1 MAAGH
6 PLDAPGS
13 GSPLLNALAD
23 PAQPSP
29 GHVEPLPG
37 PSGGEAAPRLAAP
50 QALDEWLSPLQQAC
64 RLEAE
69 RGFGDLMGRHESFAA
84 FVARTLAAPPAEL
97 SPEAVRPLVPLGEA
111 FRRYGQESLARRQ
124 HLVRQLRQG
133 LHQLRVQSRPVL
145 PVTPPRLR
153 LLHPPGGARSTG
165 GPSAQG
171 AVSSRPASSPY
182 ASVSTAAAA
191 PARSSAP
198 LLAAT
203 PLAEV
208 PGIGPRTASQLAALG
223 LLLVGDLIAHYP
235 RDYLD
240 YANLVRIAALVPGQT
255 ATVVATVRRC
265 HAFSSSRNPN
275 LAILELQLQDSTGR
289 LRVSR
294 FFAGRRFSSP
304 AWLKVQQRQF
314 PPGTT
319 VAVSGLVKESPHGP
333 TFADPLIEVLESTGA
348 PVRSPMIG
356 RLVPVYGLTEGLR
369 AETLRRAVQAVLPHL
384 ERWSDPVPEGL
395 RQELG
400 LLTRQNALRGIHQPA
415 DQADL
420 QASRRRLVF
429 DEFLLLQLGLAQRRQ
444 QHRQRAAPAL
454 EPPAGGSDLV
464 GQLRSILPFPFTG
477 AQDRVLAEI
486 RHDLVRP
493 QPMARLLQ
501 GDVGSGKTVVA
512 LAALLCAI
520 EAGCQGALMAPT
532 EVLAEQHFAKLAHW
546 LPQLHVNVGLLT
558 GSTPARRRREL
569 LQDLINGQLQ
579 ILVGT
584 HALLEDP
591 VQFARLGLVVV
602 DEQHRFG
609 VRQRNRL
616 LAKGLQPHLLTMTAT
631 PIPRTLALSV
641 HGDLDVSQID
651 ELPPGRTPIRT
662 HLLRASDRQQAWD
675 LVREQVDL
683 GQRAYVVLPL
693 VEESEKLDLR
703 SAVEVHRHLADEVFS
718 DFTVGLL
725 HGRLSSEA
733 KQAAIGAFARGESQV
748 LVSTT
753 VVEVG
758 VDVPEASVMVIE
770 HAERFGLAQLHQL
783 RGRVGRG
790 AAASHCLLLH
800 GGNNAEARQRLEVLV
815 RSTDGFEI
823 AEMDLRLRGPGQ
835 VLGTR
840 QSGLPDLAL
849 ASLSDDGDLL
859 EQARAVA
866 QDLVASDPALERHP
880 GLRQALRDQRQ
891 RQVEAARLN

>member
-1 MAAGH
+1 M
-6 PLDAPGS
+6 
-13 GSPLLNALAD
+13 
-23 PAQPSP
+23 
-29 GHVEPLPG
+29 
-37 PSGGEAAPRLAAP
+37 
-50 QALDEWLSPLQQAC
+50 PLQQAC
-64 RLEAE
+64 RLEVE
-69 RGFGDLMGRHESFAA
+69 RGFADLLGRQETFSRFL
-84 FVARTLAAPPAEL
+84 ARSLQDPPAGL
-97 SPEAVRPLVPLGEA
+97 TPAARRSLQSLAEAYA
-111 FRRYGQESLARRQ
+111 RYGEEGLGRRQ
-124 HLVRQLRQG
+124 QLVRQLRQT
-133 LHQLRVQSRPVL
+133 LHQLRVDLRPPE
-145 PVTPPRLR
+145 PVAPPRLR
-153 LLHPPGGARSTG
+153 LADPAAPGSASPP
-165 GPSAQG
+165 
-171 AVSSRPASSPY
+171 
-182 ASVSTAAAA
+182 AAAMA
-191 PARSSAP
+191 
-198 LLAAT
+198 LLPTT
-203 PLAEV
+203 PLGEV
-208 PGIGPRTASQLAALG
+208 RGIGPRTATRLAGLG
-223 LLLVGDLIAHYP
+223 LLLVGDLVRHYP

-240 YANLVRIAALVPGQT
+240 YANLVRISALEPGRT
-255 ATVVATVRRC
+255 ATLVATVHRS
-265 HAFSSSRNPN
+265 HAFPSPRNPN
-275 LAILELQLQDSTGR
+275 LAILELHLQDVTGR

-294 FFAGRRFSSP
+294 FFAGRRFTAP
-304 AWLKVQQRQF
+304 GWLKSQQRQF
-314 PPGTT
+314 APGAT
-319 VAVSGLVKESPHGP
+319 VAVSGLVKESPWGP
-333 TFADPLIEVLESTGA
+333 AFNDPLLEVLEGPGA
-348 PVRSPMIG
+348 PVRSEAIG
-356 RLVPVYGLTEGLR
+356 RLVPVYALTEGLS
-369 AETLRRAVQAVLPHL
+369 ADTLRRSLQGVLPAL
-384 ERWSDPVPEGL
+384 ERWSDPLPAQL
-395 RQELG
+395 RQRLA
-400 LLTRQNALRGIHQPA
+400 LLPLAKALKGIHQPS
-415 DQADL
+415 DRTEL

-429 DEFLLLQLGLAQRRQ
+429 DEFLLLQLGLAQRRWRL
-444 QHRQRAAPAL
+444 RQRPAQPL
-454 EPPAGGSDLV
+454 EPLPGGGDLV
-464 GQLRSILPFPFTG
+464 ARLRTILPFPLTG
-477 AQDRVLAEI
+477 AQERVLAEI
-486 RHDLVRP
+486 RRDLARP

-532 EVLAEQHFAKLAHW
+532 EVLAEQHLAKLAHW
-546 LPQLHVNVGLLT
+546 LPQLHVSCALLT
-558 GSTPARRRREL
+558 GSTPAKRRRDL

-579 ILVGT
+579 ILIGT

-631 PIPRTLALSV
+631 PIPRTLALSI

-662 HLLRASDRQQAWD
+662 RLLRAGERQEAWD
-675 LVREQVDL
+675 LVREQVAL

-703 SAVEVHRHLADEVFS
+703 SAVEVHRHLVEEVFP
-718 DFTVGLL
+718 DLAVGLL

-800 GGNNAEARQRLEVLV
+800 GGNNAQARQRLEVLAG
-815 RSTDGFEI
+815 STDGFEI

-849 ASLSDDGDLL
+849 ASLTDDADLL
-859 EQARAVA
+859 ELARTEA
-866 QDLVASDPALERHP
+866 QELVASDPSLESYP
-880 GLRQALRDQRQ
+880 GLHQALLDQRQ
-891 RQVEAARLN
+891 RQLEAARLN